1 MKDLSLLMSG
11 RSLKDIILV
20 DNKVCSYLINIE
32 NGIPVKNFLGDK
44 SDNTL
49 QMLTRYLKEKLLEA
63 EDVREVIKK
72 DFMDQDKINDKK
84 FQYNL
89 L

>member
-1 MKDLSLLMSG
+1 MSG
-11 RSLKDIILV
+11 RTLKDIILV

-44 SDNTL
+44 NDNTL

-72 DFMDQDKINDKK
+72 DFMDKDKINDKK

-89 L
+89 M

>member
-1 MKDLSLLMSG
+1 MSG